1 MYPEGLGFRA
11 IGRILKISHVTV
23 YNWVKEWGKK
33 VLLPKKEECV
43 EVVELDYVGKK
54 TTAGYGLLLID
65 LEKGLSLL
73 SVEPEVQKQLLRL
86 CNSPLNFK
94 LQFFRN

>member
-54 TTAGYGLLLID
+54 NYCWVWTAVD
-65 LEKGLSLL
+65 
-73 SVEPEVQKQLLRL
+73 RL
-86 CNSPLNFK
+86 GKRFISFVCGAGSTK
-94 LQFFRN
+94 TVIKVMQ